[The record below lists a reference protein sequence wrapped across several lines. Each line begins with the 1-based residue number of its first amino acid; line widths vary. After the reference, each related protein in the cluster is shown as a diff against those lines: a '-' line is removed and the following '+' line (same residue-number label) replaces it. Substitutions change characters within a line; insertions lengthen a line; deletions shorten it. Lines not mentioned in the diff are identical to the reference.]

1 MSKVRDRSIKIGVL
15 MRENGT
21 TSTTQY
27 GTSNAQHFGSTLDAF
42 CTNYEPHFNGVQQTI
57 LFPLA
62 SFAVLDFT
70 TNRTANV

>member
-1 MSKVRDRSIKIGVL
+1 MSKVRDGSIKIGVL
-15 MRENGT
+15 MRENVT
-21 TSTTQY
+21 TSTTLY
-27 GTSNAQHFGSTLDAF
+27 GTSNAQYFGSTLDTF
-42 CTNYEPHFNGVQQTI
+42 CVNYESYSSGQTI